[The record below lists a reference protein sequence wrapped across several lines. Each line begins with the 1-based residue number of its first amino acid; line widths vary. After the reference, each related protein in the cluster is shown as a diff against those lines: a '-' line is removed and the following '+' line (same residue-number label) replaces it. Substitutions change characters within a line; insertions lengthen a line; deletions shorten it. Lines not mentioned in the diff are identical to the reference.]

1 MSLYLTLRCSILS
14 HILTSLKIFVI
25 SEDMSQELKAGVIGV
40 GRLGNIHARIYTEIP
55 HLKLIGA
62 CDIDPARAAAA
73 ASAYN
78 TSAFSDHKKLISQV
92 DMVSIATPTKT
103 HFEIARYAILQK
115 KHVLIEKPI
124 TDNLRHARIL
134 IRLARRN
141 KVILQVGHV
150 ERFNAAFIATQ
161 KLANNPRF
169 IECHR
174 LSPFPNRSLDIGVV
188 FDLMIHDIDIVLG
201 LVNSKVKRID
211 AVGVSVLTPFEDI
224 ANVRL
229 NFKNGCTVNLTAS
242 RISDEPLRKI
252 RIFLKDTYISLDY
265 QAQEAF
271 CYKKEKAAIVKTLIP
286 IEKDEPIKKEIE
298 SFVICVRN
306 NRKPVV
312 SGIEAYEALKLAT
325 KICNLI
331 RLKSST

>member
-1 MSLYLTLRCSILS
+1 MIIILDKGFILP
-14 HILTSLKIFVI
+14 HLLTSLKIFVTI
-25 SEDMSQELKAGVIGV
+25 AFMAIELKAGVIGT
-40 GRLGNIHARIYTEIP
+40 GRLGTIHTRVYTEIP
-55 HLKLIGA
+55 HIKLAGV
-62 CDIDPARAAAA
+62 CDTDINKAVAVAHQFNTRAFGDYK
-73 ASAYN
+73 S
-78 TSAFSDHKKLISQV
+78 LIPLV
-92 DMVSIATPTKT
+92 DIVSIATPTNT
-103 HFEIARYAILQK
+103 HFEIAKYAILNR

-124 TDNLRHARIL
+124 TDNLRAARIL
-134 IRLARRN
+134 MRLAKRK

-150 ERFNAAFIATQ
+150 ERFNSAFLATQ
-161 KLANNPRF
+161 KLALNPRF

-188 FDLMIHDIDIVLG
+188 FDLMIHDIDIILG
-201 LVNSKVKRID
+201 LVHSRLRRID

-229 NFKNGCTVNLTAS
+229 NFANGCTVNLTAS

-265 QAQEAF
+265 QSQEAF
-271 CYKKEKAAIVKTLIP
+271 CYKKEKTSIIKTAIP
-286 IEKDEPIKKEIE
+286 IEKEEPIKKEIE
-298 SFVICVRN
+298 SFCLCVRN

-325 KICNLI
+325 KIRDMI
-331 RLKSST
+331 RKKNFN

>member
-1 MSLYLTLRCSILS
+1 MAT
-14 HILTSLKIFVI
+14 
-25 SEDMSQELKAGVIGV
+25 ELKTGVIGT
-40 GRLGNIHARIYTEIP
+40 GKLGTLHTRVYSGIP
-55 HLKLIGA
+55 HIKLA
-62 CDIDPARAAAA
+62 AVCDTDINKAAAVA
-73 ASAYN
+73 QQFGTRALADYKS
-78 TSAFSDHKKLISQV
+78 LIPLV
-92 DMVSIATPTKT
+92 DMVSIATPTNT
-103 HFEIARYAILQK
+103 HFEIARYAILNN

-124 TDNLRHARIL
+124 TDNLRQARIL
-134 IRLARRN
+134 IRLAKRK

-150 ERFNAAFIATQ
+150 ERFNSAFLATQ
-161 KLANNPRF
+161 KLAANPRF

-201 LVNSKVKRID
+201 LVRSRLQRID

-229 NFKNGCTVNLTAS
+229 NFANGCTVNLTAS

-271 CYKKEKAAIVKTLIP
+271 CYKKEKTSIIKTPIP
-286 IEKDEPIKKEIE
+286 IEKEEPIKKEIE
-298 SFVICVRN
+298 SFCLCVRN
-306 NRKPVV
+306 NRRPVV

-325 KICNLI
+325 KIRDMIHRKNFGGF
-331 RLKSST
+331 R

>member
-1 MSLYLTLRCSILS
+1 MP
-14 HILTSLKIFVI
+14 
-25 SEDMSQELKAGVIGV
+25 QELKAGVIGV
-40 GRLGNIHARIYTEIP
+40 GRLGNIHARVYTEIP
-55 HLKLIGA
+55 HLKLAGA
-62 CDIDPARAAAA
+62 CDIDPAKA
-73 ASAYN
+73 ASAASNYN
-78 TSAFSDHKKLISQV
+78 TNAFTDHKNLISQV

-103 HFEIARYAILQK
+103 HFEIAKYAILHK

-161 KLANNPRF
+161 RLASNPRF

-298 SFVICVRN
+298 SFALCVRN
-306 NRKPVV
+306 GRKPVV
-312 SGIEAYEALKLAT
+312 SGVEAYEALKLAT
-325 KICNLI
+325 KISDLI
-331 RLKSST
+331 RHKSFR

>member
-1 MSLYLTLRCSILS
+1 MAI
-14 HILTSLKIFVI
+14 
-25 SEDMSQELKAGVIGV
+25 ELKTGVIGT
-40 GRLGNIHARIYTEIP
+40 GKLGTIHARVYSEIP
-55 HLKLIGA
+55 HIKLA
-62 CDIDPARAAAA
+62 AVCDSDINKSAAVAQQFKTRALTDYK
-73 ASAYN
+73 S
-78 TSAFSDHKKLISQV
+78 LIPLV
-92 DMVSIATPTKT
+92 DMVSIATPTNT
-103 HFEIARYAILQK
+103 HFEIARYAILNR

-124 TDNLRHARIL
+124 TDNLRQARIL
-134 IRLARRN
+134 IKLARRKN
-141 KVILQVGHV
+141 VILQVGHV
-150 ERFNAAFIATQ
+150 ERFNSAFLATQ
-161 KLANNPRF
+161 KLATSPRF

-201 LVNSKVKRID
+201 LVRSRIRRID

-229 NFKNGCTVNLTAS
+229 NFANGCTANLTAS

-271 CYKKEKAAIVKTLIP
+271 CYKKEKTSIIKTPIP
-286 IEKDEPIKKEIE
+286 IEKEEPIKKEIE
-298 SFVICVRN
+298 SFCLCVRN
-306 NRKPVV
+306 NRRPVV

-325 KICNLI
+325 KIRGMIHHKNFGEL
-331 RLKSST
+331 R

>member
-1 MSLYLTLRCSILS
+1 MT
-14 HILTSLKIFVI
+14 T
-25 SEDMSQELKAGVIGV
+25 ELKAGVIGT
-40 GRLGNIHARIYTEIP
+40 GRLGSIHSRVYTEIP
-55 HLKLIGA
+55 NIRLAGVCDTDTNKAETIANTYHTRAFTDYHSLIPLV
-62 CDIDPARAAAA
+62 DI
-73 ASAYN
+73 
-78 TSAFSDHKKLISQV
+78 
-92 DMVSIATPTKT
+92 VSIATPTNT
-103 HFEIARYAILQK
+103 HFEIAKYAILAK

-124 TDNLRHARIL
+124 TDNLRQAKKL
-134 IRLARRN
+134 IKLARRN

-150 ERFNAAFIATQ
+150 ERFNSAFIATQ
-161 KLANNPRF
+161 KLAIQPRF

-201 LVNSKVKRID
+201 LVHSKIKRID

-229 NFKNGCTVNLTAS
+229 NFRNGCTVNLTAS

-271 CYKKEKAAIVKTLIP
+271 CYKKEKTSIVKTAIP
-286 IEKDEPIKKEIE
+286 IEKEEPIKKEIE
-298 SFVICVRN
+298 SFTLCVRN
-306 NRKPVV
+306 DRKPVV
-312 SGIEAYEALKLAT
+312 SGVEATEALKLAT
-325 KICNLI
+325 KIRDLI
-331 RLKSST
+331 RHRNQS

>member
-1 MSLYLTLRCSILS
+1 MP
-14 HILTSLKIFVI
+14 F
-25 SEDMSQELKAGVIGV
+25 ELKAGVIGA
-40 GRLGNIHARIYTEIP
+40 GRLGSVHARVYAEIP
-55 HLKLIGA
+55 HISLAGV
-62 CDIDPARAAAA
+62 CDIDANKA
-73 ASAYN
+73 ASVSVN
-78 TSAFSDHKKLISQV
+78 HSTKAFIDYKSLLPLV
-92 DMVSIATPTKT
+92 DMVSIATPTNT
-103 HFEIARYAILQK
+103 HFEIAKYAILQK

-124 TDNLRHARIL
+124 TDNLKAARAL
-134 IRLARRN
+134 IRLARKN

-150 ERFNAAFIATQ
+150 ERFNSAFIAAQ
-161 KLANNPRF
+161 KLATNPRF

-188 FDLMIHDIDIVLG
+188 FDLMIHDIDIILG
-201 LVNSKVKRID
+201 LVHSKIKRID

-271 CYKKEKAAIVKTLIP
+271 CYKKEKGSIVKTLIP
-286 IEKDEPIKKEIE
+286 IEKEEPIKKEIE
-298 SFVICVRN
+298 SFTLCVRN

-312 SGIEAYEALKLAT
+312 SGVEAYEALKVAT
-325 KICNLI
+325 KIRDLI
-331 RLKSST
+331 HHKPLWRKRSSL

>member
-1 MSLYLTLRCSILS
+1 MP
-14 HILTSLKIFVI
+14 
-25 SEDMSQELKAGVIGV
+25 QELKIGVIGA
-40 GRLGNIHARIYTEIP
+40 GRLGSVHTRVYAEIP
-55 HLKLIGA
+55 HIHLVGV
-62 CDIDPARAAAA
+62 CDID
-73 ASAYN
+73 ASKSANLAGAHN
-78 TSAFSDHKKLISQV
+78 TKSFTDYKSLISQV
-92 DMVSIATPTKT
+92 DAVSIATPTNT
-103 HFEIARYAILQK
+103 HFEIAKYAIMQK

-124 TDNLRHARIL
+124 TDHVKTAHIL
-134 IRLARRN
+134 LKLAHKY

-161 KLANNPRF
+161 KIATHPLF

-188 FDLMIHDIDIVLG
+188 FDLMIHDLDIVLG
-201 LVNSKVKRID
+201 LVHSKIKRID

-229 NFKNGCTVNLTAS
+229 NFKNGCVVNLTAS
-242 RISDEPLRKI
+242 RISEEPLRKI

-271 CYKKEKAAIVKTLIP
+271 CYKKEKTSIIKTPIP
-286 IEKDEPIKKEIE
+286 IEKEEPIKKELE
-298 SFVICVRN
+298 SFTVCIRN

-325 KICNLI
+325 KIRDFI
-331 RLKSST
+331 WRKKSLL